1 MIIRTMRET
10 DLEFALECIRGE
22 GWLSETE
29 AVLRGFLQYDSAGC
43 LIGEEQ
49 GRRVGMCTAI
59 SYGRCGFL
67 GELIVVKEQ
76 RGRGFGRVLLER
88 GIAYLHGRGC
98 RSIYLDGDEPAV
110 RLYERLGFRHVS
122 KSLRFRIRVPPGTH
136 PSVRPMVQEDFDRV
150 SRLDRKAFGAD
161 RRFFLEYRMRLFPEL
176 CRTIVS
182 GGMIVGFCMAQPGN
196 GVTSV
201 GPWLV
206 GEDASVTPGQIL
218 QGLASEIGSMEMRFG
233 ALEVNSRA
241 VATIRRLEGL
251 SETTPSWRMVLG
263 PDTGLGVSPH
273 IYAIGSAAKG

>member
-10 DLEFALECIRGE
+10 DLEFSLECIKGE

-67 GELIVVKEQ
+67 GELIVVKER
-76 RGRGFGRVLLER
+76 RGRGFGRMLLER

-98 RSIYLDGDEPAV
+98 QSIYLDGDEPAV
-110 RLYERLGFRHVS
+110 RLYEWLGFSHVC
-122 KSLRFRIRVPPGTH
+122 KSLRFLGRVKARAH
-136 PSVRPMVQEDFDRV
+136 PSVRPMVQEDLDRV

-182 GGMIVGFCMAQPGN
+182 GEMIVGFCMAQPGN
-196 GVTSV
+196 GVTSI
-201 GPWLV
+201 GPWLL
-206 GEDASVTPGQIL
+206 GDDASVSPDRIL
-218 QGLASEIGSMEMRFG
+218 ESLAVEVGSTEMRLG

-241 VATIRRLEGL
+241 VAAIRRLKGL
-251 SETTPSWRMVLG
+251 SETTPSRRMVLG
-263 PDTGLGVSPH
+263 PDKGLGVSPH